1 MRRTCERIVSAL
13 GSPNPGGRGWSKAKP
28 RRATPLRARTKRFSQ
43 LASVVAALVAV
54 GASGAVAQ
62 AAGPGEPTAQA
73 GNVKLQVGATDLAV
87 IAVYLVGI
95 VLLGCWAGLR
105 KRRTAQ
111 GSDYFLAGKSLRW
124 PMIGLALFAT
134 NISTIHLV
142 SFAQNGYT
150 SGLVYGNFEWMAAF
164 TLVILSWFF
173 APFYIRSGVATLPD
187 FMEKRYSRG
196 SRDYLAVLS
205 IFSAIVVHIGFSLY
219 TGSIVIEGIVLRPF
233 VENPHDYHAWTVI
246 AICGATAIYTIV
258 GGLLAVVVT
267 ESIQTVVLLAGSI
280 CITLLG
286 LYMMGGWDGSWSGLV
301 HVNQMAEGWQKT
313 RQHVH
318 PVNFSMIRSDADPT
332 GISWYAVLLGYPVL
346 GIWYWCTD
354 QTIVQRVLGA
364 RDENH
369 ARIGPLFAGFIK
381 ILPVLIFVVPGIVCL
396 ALVTTGEIGRLPL
409 RPDGTPNTEEAY
421 THLVANVLPLGLRG
435 VVVAALLAA
444 LMSTV
449 SGALNSIATLFSYD
463 IYKRFKPEA
472 DDRHLIRVGRVATF
486 VAMCVAILWTLG
498 IGGQKSIFQ
507 MMVDVFP
514 VVAPPTAVVFL
525 WGVFWRRASATASL
539 CTLIGGSLLGLVLFV
554 LNFNQLNYIGDY
566 EINALFQAFLLFVI
580 ESLLLVLLSF
590 IFPHRH
596 TAESETLVW
605 RSPLEALRSTSGTW
619 RGLGDYRVL
628 SVLLVAVMVG
638 LYVWFSGEDTYY
650 PVEGR
655 VTLADGTPVAGARLG
670 FDCDDDR
677 FDFTALTDAEG
688 RYTYTTPDVAGGA
701 PAGTQYRVT
710 IVPAV
715 DLIVRRA
722 EPAAGHESAPTDP
735 AIEEI
740 LYRVPAGTP
749 IRAETL
755 SKQVPLDEEWTVT
768 ATREVYTFTLPP
780 PSASRGTN
788 PPASP
793 QVVHVARDQR
803 VEILRAT
810 DVPRRYR
817 QFDTSPLSC
826 RVEAIPA
833 FSWNRNKYDFQL
845 SAD

>member
-1 MRRTCERIVSAL
+1 M
-13 GSPNPGGRGWSKAKP
+13 W
-28 RRATPLRARTKRFSQ
+28 TKRFWQ
-43 LASVVAALVAV
+43 LAAGVLFFA
-54 GASGAVAQ
+54 GASGGGAQ
-62 AAGPGEPTAQA
+62 AAAPGEPLTRA
-73 GNVKLQVGATDLAV
+73 GELKLQVGVADLAV
-87 IAVYLVGI
+87 IAFYLVGI
-95 VLLGCWAGLR
+95 VVLGCWAGVR
-105 KRRTAQ
+105 KRRGAQ

-196 SRDYLAVLS
+196 CRDYLAVLS
-205 IFSAIVVHIGFSLY
+205 IFSAVVVHIGFSLY
-219 TGSIVIEGIVLRPF
+219 TGAIVIEGIVLRPF
-233 VENPHDYHAWTVI
+233 VANPHDYHAWTVI
-246 AICGATAIYTIV
+246 AVCGATAIYTIV

-267 ESIQTVVLLAGSI
+267 ESIQTVVLLAGSV

-286 LYMMGGWDGSWSGLV
+286 LFMMGGWDGTWSGLV
-301 HVNQMAEGWQKT
+301 HISQVAEGWRQTK
-313 RQHVH
+313 QHVH
-318 PVNFSMIRSDADPT
+318 PVNLSMIRPDADPT
-332 GISWYAVLLGYPVL
+332 GVSWYAVLLGYPVL

-364 RDENH
+364 KDENH

-396 ALVTTGEIGRLPL
+396 GLVTTGKIGPLPL

-449 SGALNSIATLFSYD
+449 SGALNSIATLFSFD
-463 IYKRFKPEA
+463 IYQRFKPEA
-472 DDRHLIRVGRVATF
+472 DDRHLVRVGRVATF

-498 IGGQKSIFQ
+498 IGGQKSIYQ

-525 WGVFWRRASATASL
+525 WGVFWRRASATAAL
-539 CTLIGGSLLGLVLFV
+539 GTLIGGSVLGLMLFV
-554 LNFNQLNYIGDY
+554 LNFNQLNYLGDY
-566 EINALFQAFLLFVI
+566 EINALFQAFLLFVL
-580 ESLLLVLLSF
+580 ESLLLIVLSLL
-590 IFPHRH
+590 FPHAH
-596 TAESETLVW
+596 TPESETLVW
-605 RSPLEALRSTSGTW
+605 RSPLEALRTTSYTW
-619 RGLGDYRVL
+619 RGLADYRL
-628 SVLLVAVMVG
+628 ISALLVAVMVG
-638 LYVWFSGEDTYY
+638 LYVWFSGEDSYY
-650 PVEGR
+650 PVAGR
-655 VTLADGTPVAGARLG
+655 VILADGTPVVGARLT

-688 RYTYTTPDVAGGA
+688 SYYFPTPEVAGGA

-710 IVPAV
+710 IQPAV

-722 EPAAGHESAPTDP
+722 APRAEPANPLANVAVEQ
-735 AIEEI
+735 I

-755 SKQVPLDEEWTVT
+755 KKQIPIEEEWTVT
-768 ATREVYTFTLPP
+768 ATRDVYTFRLPE
-780 PSASRGTN
+780 
-788 PPASP
+788 PAADPDARAPHSP
-793 QVVHVARDQR
+793 REVHVPRDPR

-810 DVPRRYR
+810 VVPERYQ
-817 QFDTSPLSC
+817 QFTTSPL
-826 RVEAIPA
+826 RVTVEPIPA
-833 FSWNRNKYDFQL
+833 FAWNRRKYDFQL
-845 SAD
+845 AAE